1 MGVMQTI
8 RERLE
13 AGATFPELEA
23 EGFVKSSIY
32 SAKKSLQPKNQ
43 SNKRSTGSIL
53 SHLANPPT
61 HNPRHPGSD
70 ATDPE
75 LVSLRLELAKL
86 KLQNEIQAVK
96 GEDKRFGELADE
108 VRRLQEW
115 TVNTLCNPAETTAE
129 VDPKVLHRW
138 GDSELGYLRGDP
150 RAKFRPP
157 NHRP

>member
-8 RERLE
+8 RDRLE
-13 AGATFPELEA
+13 AGATVLELEA

-43 SNKRSTGSIL
+43 PNKRSDGS
-53 SHLANPPT
+53 SVANPPAY
-61 HNPRHPGSD
+61 NPRNTGSE

-75 LVSLRLELAKL
+75 LVSLRVELAKL
-86 KLQNEIQAVK
+86 KLQNGIQAVK
-96 GEDKRFGELADE
+96 GEDKRFGDLADE

-115 TVNTLCNPAETTAE
+115 TVNTLCNLAETTAE
-129 VDPKVLHRW
+129 VDSVVLHRW
-138 GDSELGYLRGDP
+138 GDSELRYLRGGR
-150 RAKFRPP
+150 RADFRLP